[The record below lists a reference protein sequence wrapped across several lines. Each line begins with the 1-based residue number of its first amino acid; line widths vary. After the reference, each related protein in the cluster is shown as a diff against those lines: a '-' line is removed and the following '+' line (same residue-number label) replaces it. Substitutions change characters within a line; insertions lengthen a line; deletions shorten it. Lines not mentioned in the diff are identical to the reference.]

1 MDSQFIE
8 KLYNILKSRKKSS
21 NSKSYTANLINNPE
35 VLAKKIGEES
45 TELIIDF
52 TKKNKKGI
60 VNESAD
66 LIYHLLVVWV
76 SMGIDPKEIQYELYK
91 RKNKS
96 GFEEK
101 ESRGIKNE
109 KKL

>member
-1 MDSQFIE
+1 MDDQFIKE
-8 KLYNILKSRKKSS
+8 MFNFLKKRKKISQ
-21 NSKSYTANLINNPE
+21 KDSYTAHLINNPE
-35 VLAKKIGEES
+35 LLGKKIGEES

-52 TKKNKKGI
+52 IKKNKKGI

-76 SMGIDPKEIQYELYK
+76 SVGVTPQDVWNELTN
-91 RKNKS
+91 RKLKS

-101 ESRGIKNE
+101 NSRSLKDE
-109 KKL
+109 